1 MSAADIVTVREE
13 DSEFFNLLNK
23 YGLQEYYLSLT
34 NAKINIDCFKAMTE
48 ADIKEIFN
56 DEIGTRIKFR
66 GLVNE
71 WRLANVR
78 KLILYEL

>member
-1 MSAADIVTVREE
+1 
-13 DSEFFNLLNK
+13 
-23 YGLQEYYLSLT
+23 
-34 NAKINIDCFKAMTE
+34 MTE

-66 GLVNE
+66 GLVND

-78 KLILYEL
+78 MLILYELYY

>member
-1 MSAADIVTVREE
+1 MLAADIVTVSEVN
-13 DSEFFNLLNK
+13 SEFFNLLNK
-23 YGLQEYYLSLT
+23 YGLEQYYLSLT
-34 NAKINIDCFKAMTE
+34 NAKINTDCFKDMTE

-56 DEIGTRIKFR
+56 DEIGTRRKFR

-78 KLILYEL
+78 KQILYEL